1 MSVKY
6 FDICDTAFKRDS
18 STCEIS
24 ILRSTSDG
32 KVYEDS
38 PSPEERDRFWR
49 NWDTS
54 SVILE
59 ETAYKL
65 ALDPSISY

>member
-1 MSVKY
+1 MAKY
-6 FDICDTAFKRDS
+6 I
-18 STCEIS
+18 
-24 ILRSTSDG
+24 G

-38 PSPEERDRFWR
+38 PSDTERGKFSR
-49 NWDTS
+49 NWSTS
-54 SVILE
+54 PLISE

>member
-1 MSVKY
+1 MSVRY
-6 FDICDTAFKRDS
+6 FDICDTAFKSDDDKL
-18 STCEIS
+18 EIS
-24 ILRSTSDG
+24 VLRSTSDG

-54 SVILE
+54 SVISE